1 MTQAAKIIDISRS
14 FVPIDSRVFPE
25 TLHATGKEDYPEER
39 IPVVAYK
46 GQNFLPTAQGYKSY
60 FGTNQQLDFSALASR
75 VDKAFIVQTKTFE
88 NILIALCEDG
98 IWTKAG
104 EVSGVWVHEI
114 TLPIPPEGS
123 HLEWT
128 YCIIGEEVFCY
139 RATELQY
146 YKFSPIA
153 VNWEVNAFSSVA
165 TISAISQYTNA
176 GGLPAE
182 TYYYSIASKNSSGA
196 LSAPSAE
203 VAITLTVPGDIF
215 VNISTTGIYGHR
227 IYRRVGNEIKY
238 LDYEAA
244 TITSIYDLSLDWQG
258 PITLPDTNWEAI
270 RYYAFS
276 AIPVTPTFLNMEGQQ
291 GIFAAGIRLGFWD
304 SENSVSWSSIDDF
317 ADFTPSVETLAGS
330 AIFSDV
336 NGRIINILSNEDGF
350 VVYSTK
356 SIVLVRRAIE
366 ATFQWDPKALLTDAG
381 IAFLEQTCASSPDT
395 THFAWTSAGLA
406 KIEANALTWII
417 PEVYDYLS
425 KSQEPY
431 FLSLLENR
439 YLAIHCL
446 DPDYLDGHIQ
456 LKVAT
461 VPSIEYNFDST
472 DVPDVVDN
480 QFVLE
485 GSDACYSYGL
495 MSNAHLQAGINII
508 NSGGGPG
515 NYPDGPASQWLRSY
529 YTAYFSRSNV
539 SENPIFGPTPCP
551 TVDPLGVEHNFCPV
565 GDAGKLSKATQ
576 DATNKWVVEEVPG
589 DPLTRFDPEQFMAW
603 QLALWREE
611 DKAREAFINAILSKS
626 AIVDGV
632 PTLSYSWINYANVGH
647 TIDNWPEWNP
657 GFACAIYPKTT
668 DLCDLGDYIKG
679 ASAPFWGINACSF
692 WLTRYITEKI
702 NIKRV
707 KVNTTECNIEEVASQ
722 AGIHEGNTSNEA
734 PTIIHR
740 YNSPAELLDHYIAL
754 GSYGGPAAAKFHHA
768 VELVPH
774 HYQAWVTAIPPASMS
789 PDPAQTFQMSDYKQL
804 EKNIHEHMVAY
815 NKGYP
820 FPPGI
825 YGVDTAYLQLKG
837 WWYTDKNGVVRTIAA
852 SPSCTRPNLSTPPP
866 KNNAGGSNGS
876 PGSTYGGVP
885 IGDDGTLCG
894 IPFDPIQFENL
905 TGETI
910 NWDTPSLEIP
920 SGDFL
925 LQKGSIGP
933 IYPDFVGAY
942 VYDLRLKKWGKYKDS
957 YRRLLDYSPINS
969 ISSGIIPFEVFGIK
983 GGCIK
988 ADGLVYLFDE
998 APTDSWLTY
1007 GKIGYYRQGFTY
1019 LEEIKVNFASPCQA
1033 QIYAEGSL
1041 DSKNLEASIIKSQTI
1056 DNENSGVLYSNLSAR
1071 WFDIT
1076 ISGIFNLTHLE
1087 FRGVFAGRR

>member
-60 FGTNQQLDFSALASR
+60 FGTNQNLDFSTLTSR

-104 EVSGVWVHEI
+104 ESSGGWVHAV
-114 TLPIPPEGS
+114 TLVIPPTGS

-128 YCIIGEEVFCY
+128 YCVIGEDVFCY
-139 RATELQY
+139 RATETQY
-146 YKFSPIA
+146 YKFSANP
-153 VNWEVNAFSSVA
+153 VNWEIDAFDALV
-165 TISAISQYTNA
+165 TISTVEAAPVGTSVPAGTYTYQIAHYNSQ
-176 GGLPAE
+176 
-182 TYYYSIASKNSSGA
+182 GA
-196 LSAPSAE
+196 LSIPCTGVTVVLGASAD
-203 VAITLTVPGDIF
+203 VVVTAS
-215 VNISTTGIYGHR
+215 STQDYGYR
-227 IYRRVGNEIKY
+227 IYRTNAAGEIY
-238 LDYEAA
+238 YQDIAA
-244 TITSIYDLSLDWQG
+244 NAVYDFTGFYDMNLGWQG
-258 PITLPDTNWEAI
+258 PITFPDSNWEAV
-270 RYYAFS
+270 RYYAFDPVPV
-276 AIPVTPTFLNMEGQQ
+276 IPSFLNMEGQQ

-304 SENSVSWSSIDDF
+304 SENSISWSSIDDF

-406 KIEANALTWII
+406 KIEVNALTWII

-495 MSNAHLQAGINII
+495 MNNAHLQAGINII

-515 NYPDGPASQWLRSY
+515 NYPDGPPSQWLRSY
-529 YTAYFSRSNV
+529 YTAYFSRSGV

-551 TVDPLGVEHNFCPV
+551 TVDPLGVEHNFCPTN
-565 GDAGKLSKATQ
+565 DAGKLSKATQ

-722 AGIHEGNTSNEA
+722 AGIHEGNSSDEA

-754 GSYGGPAAAKFHHA
+754 GVARAA
-768 VELVPH
+768 
-774 HYQAWVTAIPPASMS
+774 
-789 PDPAQTFQMSDYKQL
+789 
-804 EKNIHEHMVAY
+804 
-815 NKGYP
+815 
-820 FPPGI
+820 
-825 YGVDTAYLQLKG
+825 
-837 WWYTDKNGVVRTIAA
+837 
-852 SPSCTRPNLSTPPP
+852 LSR
-866 KNNAGGSNGS
+866 S
-876 PGSTYGGVP
+876 
-885 IGDDGTLCG
+885 
-894 IPFDPIQFENL
+894 
-905 TGETI
+905 
-910 NWDTPSLEIP
+910 
-920 SGDFL
+920 
-925 LQKGSIGP
+925 
-933 IYPDFVGAY
+933 
-942 VYDLRLKKWGKYKDS
+942 
-957 YRRLLDYSPINS
+957 
-969 ISSGIIPFEVFGIK
+969 
-983 GGCIK
+983 
-988 ADGLVYLFDE
+988 
-998 APTDSWLTY
+998 
-1007 GKIGYYRQGFTY
+1007 
-1019 LEEIKVNFASPCQA
+1019 EE
-1033 QIYAEGSL
+1033 
-1041 DSKNLEASIIKSQTI
+1041 
-1056 DNENSGVLYSNLSAR
+1056 
-1071 WFDIT
+1071 
-1076 ISGIFNLTHLE
+1076 
-1087 FRGVFAGRR
+1087 